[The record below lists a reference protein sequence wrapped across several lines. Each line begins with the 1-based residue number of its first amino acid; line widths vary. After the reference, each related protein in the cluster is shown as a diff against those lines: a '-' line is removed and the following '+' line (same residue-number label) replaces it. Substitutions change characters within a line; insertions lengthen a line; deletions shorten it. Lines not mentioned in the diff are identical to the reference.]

1 MLLLRAVKSNCIYLH
16 YQQKYQQILF
26 LGLQINR
33 VNATINAIK
42 D

>member
-1 MLLLRAVKSNCIYLH
+1 VI
-16 YQQKYQQILF
+16 QQKYSVIRLYGKYVKSFVKALF
-26 LGLQINR
+26 VIGLQINR